1 MRNRWLVAV
10 AAVGL
15 MLPAAANAQSV
26 MRGVR
31 EGAAV
36 GNRVAGPIGA
46 GVGSVLGGSA
56 YAVRSGASAVLGV
69 PEETGSIKRP
79 HTPRQRRTHQR

>member
-1 MRNRWLVAV
+1 MRNRLLFV
-10 AAVGL
+10 AALGL
-15 MLPAAANAQSV
+15 MVPAAANAQSV
-26 MRGVR
+26 VRGIH

-56 YAVRSGASAVLGV
+56 YAFRSGASKVLGI
-69 PEETGSIKRP
+69 PEETGSIKR
-79 HTPRQRRTHQR
+79 HPRNALIHRR